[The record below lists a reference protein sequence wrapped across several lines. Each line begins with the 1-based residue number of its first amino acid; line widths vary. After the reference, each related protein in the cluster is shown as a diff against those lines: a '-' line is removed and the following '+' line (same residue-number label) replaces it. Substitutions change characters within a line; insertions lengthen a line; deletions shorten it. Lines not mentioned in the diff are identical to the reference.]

1 MTNQTISWS
10 SFLLGGGER
19 ERERERDA
27 PKLQLFTSPVPIS
40 PYCHLRNDFK
50 CSKHQV
56 GLCTSSPSTVP
67 TQLAMASQI
76 QSPYPNSSPSSVP
89 AQLAM
94 ASQIQSPYPKNIF
107 HKNRE
112 ISILTIK
119 KKTARLTLLQEAT
132 ERTRQGETQNKTKHE
147 KHTAVWTK
155 VPVSH
160 LFRDHQQ

>member
-1 MTNQTISWS
+1 
-10 SFLLGGGER
+10 
-19 ERERERDA
+19 
-27 PKLQLFTSPVPIS
+27 
-40 PYCHLRNDFK
+40 
-50 CSKHQV
+50 
-56 GLCTSSPSTVP
+56 
-67 TQLAMASQI
+67 MASQI

-147 KHTAVWTK
+147 KHTAVNESASLTPIQGPST
-155 VPVSH
+155 VACMIVT
-160 LFRDHQQ
+160 

>member
-1 MTNQTISWS
+1 LII
-10 SFLLGGGER
+10 LPLRRGGER

-27 PKLQLFTSPVPIS
+27 PKLQLFTSQLFTSPVPIS

-67 TQLAMASQI
+67 T
-76 QSPYPNSSPSSVP
+76 
-89 AQLAM
+89 QLAM

-147 KHTAVWTK
+147 KHTAV
-155 VPVSH
+155 
-160 LFRDHQQ
+160 